1 MKKMNVGYLRVSTEN
16 QTEKYGL
23 DLQKNKIIEKA
34 EKEGDKI
41 DKWYIDGGYSGSTL
55 DRPDIQRLL
64 EDSKNGYIEKV
75 YIYKLDRVS
84 RDTIDTL
91 VILYRTLPEYNVKIV
106 SATEELSLDT
116 PMDKMKIGIDALMG
130 QYEREIISMRTKA
143 GMLERVK
150 SGLWM
155 GGGRIPFGYYY
166 DRNDGILHPK
176 EDEAEKVRTMYRLYN
191 DGYSCQK
198 ISDMLGMK
206 GERIVIQIL
215 KRKSNI
221 GYIEYKGNIYKGK
234 HEAIIDEETF
244 YKTQRFMEK
253 RSNNS
258 YICNK
263 FLLSGLCFCGK
274 CGARM
279 RYKKWANRH
288 VLECYS
294 RDGYKEYMVKNP
306 NCDNERP
313 DAKDVEKEVSDCFK
327 RFTVNITGRCEKQL
341 SKKELIEKEMKSTV
355 DKLKKLYELY
365 ATNES
370 ETLLEV
376 IGKSEK
382 RVKELRREL
391 DKEKRKKSLTA
402 PERIEK
408 IKKISDVWDKLDVKE
423 QNKVLKECIDKI
435 VITDGNIDI
444 YFNML

>member
-23 DLQKNKIIEKA
+23 DLQKNKIIERA

-64 EDSKNGYIEKV
+64 EDSKNGHIEKV

-155 GGGRIPFGYYY
+155 GGGRVPFGYYY

-176 EDEAEKVRTMYRLYN
+176 EEEAEKVRTMYRLYN
-191 DGYSCQK
+191 DGYSCKK

-234 HEAIIDEETF
+234 HEAIVDEETF

-306 NCDNERP
+306 NCDNKRP
-313 DAKDVEKEVSDCFK
+313 DAKDVEKEVADCFK
-327 RFTVNITGRCEKQL
+327 RFAVNITGRREKQL

-391 DKEKRKKSLTA
+391 DRETREKILTT

-444 YFNML
+444 YFNLL

>member
-64 EDSKNGYIEKV
+64 EDSKKGHIEKV

-106 SATEELSLDT
+106 SATEELSLET

-155 GGGRIPFGYYY
+155 GGGRVPFGYYY

-253 RSNNS
+253 RANNS

-306 NCDNERP
+306 NCDNKRP

-327 RFTVNITGRCEKQL
+327 RFAVNITGRHEKQL

-391 DKEKRKKSLTA
+391 NKETREKSLNT

-444 YFNML
+444 YFNLL

>member
-1 MKKMNVGYLRVSTEN
+1 MQV
-16 QTEKYGL
+16 
-23 DLQKNKIIEKA
+23 
-34 EKEGDKI
+34 
-41 DKWYIDGGYSGSTL
+41 
-55 DRPDIQRLL
+55 
-64 EDSKNGYIEKV
+64 
-75 YIYKLDRVS
+75 
-84 RDTIDTL
+84 
-91 VILYRTLPEYNVKIV
+91 
-106 SATEELSLDT
+106 
-116 PMDKMKIGIDALMG
+116 
-130 QYEREIISMRTKA
+130 
-143 GMLERVK
+143 
-150 SGLWM
+150 
-155 GGGRIPFGYYY
+155 
-166 DRNDGILHPK
+166 H
-176 EDEAEKVRTMYRLYN
+176 RLYN
-191 DGYSCQK
+191 NGYSCQK

-215 KRKSNI
+215 KRKSNV

-253 RSNNS
+253 RANNS

-306 NCDNERP
+306 NCDNKRP

-327 RFTVNITGRCEKQL
+327 RFAVNITGRREKQI

-391 DKEKRKKSLTA
+391 SKETRKKSLTT

-444 YFNML
+444 YFNLL

>member
-1 MKKMNVGYLRVSTEN
+1 MKKMNVGYLRVSTES

-23 DLQKNKIIEKA
+23 DLQKNKIIERA

-64 EDSKNGYIEKV
+64 DDSKNGYIEKV

-176 EDEAEKVRTMYRLYN
+176 EDEAEKVRSMYRLYN
-191 DGYSCQK
+191 EGYSCGR

-206 GERIVIQIL
+206 GERIVDQIL

-234 HEAIIDEETF
+234 HKAIVDEETF

-258 YICNK
+258 YIGNK
-263 FLLSGLCFCGK
+263 FMLSGLCFCGK

-279 RYKKWANRH
+279 RYKKWASRH

-294 RDGYKEYMVKNP
+294 RDSHKEYMVKDP
-306 NCDNERP
+306 NCDNQRP
-313 DAKDVEKEVSDCFK
+313 DVKDVEKEVSDCFR
-327 RFTVNITGRCEKQL
+327 RFAVNITDNLEKEI
-341 SKKELIEKEMKSTV
+341 SEKELIEREMKSTV

-391 DKEKRKKSLTA
+391 NKEMRKESLTTT
-402 PERIEK
+402 ERIEK
-408 IKKISDVWDKLDVKE
+408 IKRMSDVWDKLSAKE

-435 VITDGNIDI
+435 VITDENIDI
-444 YFNML
+444 YFNLL

>member
-1 MKKMNVGYLRVSTEN
+1 MKKMNVGYLRVSTES

-64 EDSKNGYIEKV
+64 DDSKNGYIEKV

-166 DRNDGILHPK
+166 DRNDGVLHPK

-191 DGYSCQK
+191 DGYSCRK

-206 GERIVIQIL
+206 GERIVVQIL

-234 HEAIIDEETF
+234 HEAIVDPEMF

-258 YICNK
+258 YIGNK
-263 FLLSGLCFCGK
+263 FMLSGLCYCGK

-279 RYKKWANRH
+279 RYKKWAKRYI
-288 VLECYS
+288 LECYS
-294 RDGYKEYMVKNP
+294 RDGGKPSMVKDP
-306 NCDNERP
+306 NCDNKRN
-313 DAKDVEKEVSDCFK
+313 DVKYVEKEVSDCFK
-327 RFTVNITGRCEKQL
+327 RFCVNVSDSNEKQL
-341 SKKELIEKEMKSTV
+341 SKKELIEREMKSTV

-365 ATNES
+365 ATSES

-376 IGKSEK
+376 IGNSEK

-391 DKEKRKKSLTA
+391 NKEMRKESLTK

-408 IKKISDVWDKLDVKE
+408 IKRMSDVWDKLSVKE
-423 QNKVLKECIDKI
+423 QNKILKECIDKI
-435 VITDGNIDI
+435 VITDENIDI
-444 YFNML
+444 YFNLL

>member
-1 MKKMNVGYLRVSTEN
+1 M
-16 QTEKYGL
+16 
-23 DLQKNKIIEKA
+23 
-34 EKEGDKI
+34 
-41 DKWYIDGGYSGSTL
+41 
-55 DRPDIQRLL
+55 
-64 EDSKNGYIEKV
+64 
-75 YIYKLDRVS
+75 
-84 RDTIDTL
+84 
-91 VILYRTLPEYNVKIV
+91 ILYRTLPKYNVKIV
-106 SATEELSLDT
+106 SATEELSFDT

-155 GGGRIPFGYYY
+155 GGGRVPFGYYY

-306 NCDNERP
+306 NCDNKRP
-313 DAKDVEKEVSDCFK
+313 DAKDVEREVSDCFK
-327 RFTVNITGRCEKQL
+327 RFAVNITGRREKQL

-391 DKEKRKKSLTA
+391 DKETREKSLTT

-435 VITDGNIDI
+435 VITEGNIDI
-444 YFNML
+444 YFNLL

>member
-1 MKKMNVGYLRVSTEN
+1 MKKMNVGYLRVSTES

-23 DLQKNKIIEKA
+23 DLQKNKIIERA

-41 DKWYIDGGYSGSTL
+41 ERWYIDGGYSGSTL

-64 EDSKNGYIEKV
+64 DDSKNGYIEKV

-106 SATEELSLDT
+106 SATEELNIDT

-176 EDEAEKVRTMYRLYN
+176 EDEAEKVRSMYRLYN
-191 DGYSCQK
+191 EGYSCRR

-206 GERIVIQIL
+206 GERIVDQIL

-221 GYIEYKGNIYKGK
+221 GYIEYKGNTYKGK
-234 HEAIIDEETF
+234 HEAIVDKETF
-244 YKTQRFMEK
+244 YYTQNLMKK

-258 YICNK
+258 YIGNEYM
-263 FLLSGLCFCGK
+263 LSGLCYCGK

-294 RDGYKEYMVKNP
+294 REGGKPSMVKDP
-306 NCDNERP
+306 NCNNKRN
-313 DAKDVEKEVSDCFK
+313 DAKDIEKEVSDCFE
-327 RFTVNITGRCEKQL
+327 RFVININGSYEKQI
-341 SKKELIEKEMKSTV
+341 SKKELIERELKSTV
-355 DKLKKLYELY
+355 EKLKKLYELY
-365 ATNES
+365 ATSES

-376 IGKSEK
+376 IGNSEK

-391 DKEKRKKSLTA
+391 NKEMQKESSDM
-402 PERIEK
+402 PDRIEK
-408 IKKISDVWDKLDVKE
+408 IKRMSDVWEKLSAKE

-435 VITDGNIDI
+435 VITDENIDI
-444 YFNML
+444 YFNLL